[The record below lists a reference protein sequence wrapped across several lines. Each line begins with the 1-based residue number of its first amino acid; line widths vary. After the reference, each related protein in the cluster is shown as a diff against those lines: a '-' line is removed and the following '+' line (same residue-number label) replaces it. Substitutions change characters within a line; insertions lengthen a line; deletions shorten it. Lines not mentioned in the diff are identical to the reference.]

1 MARQM
6 SAGAP
11 KTGNRPLS
19 DILAALNKIFA
30 DVVEETKVELKR
42 ETTAGDVD
50 DWDSLNHIQFIA
62 AIEKH
67 FKIRF
72 TRAEIA
78 SWKDVGAMCDAIAG
92 KIGA

>member
-1 MARQM
+1 VF
-6 SAGAP
+6 AGA
-11 KTGNRPLS
+11 RESREQPLS
-19 DILAALNKIFA
+19 DILAALNQIFA
-30 DVVEETKVELKR
+30 DVIDETDVVLKR
-42 ETTAGDVD
+42 ETTARDVD
-50 DWDSLNHIQFIA
+50 DWDSLNHIQFIV

-67 FKIRF
+67 FKIKF